1 MCAYLS
7 VCWSCLSCCL
17 WFRVHIFVHFFSAV
31 FPDVLSHHRLW
42 SNPRTSPLRLACSS
56 VHRSDDTH
64 DEAVVGACHEPNIDA
79 VVSVDTGGQA
89 CVWDVNTGAKQM
101 EFTVDLEKDDEV
113 SAQNTDV
120 VAHVVWETGTMDNGD
135 CMDNR

>member
-1 MCAYLS
+1 M
-7 VCWSCLSCCL
+7 
-17 WFRVHIFVHFFSAV
+17 
-31 FPDVLSHHRLW
+31 
-42 SNPRTSPLRLACSS
+42 RLACSS